1 MICVIIV
8 LSSPCFFAACF
19 LVLSRGASAEFIA
32 DLFSS
37 DRILGFRIPVK
48 RRSDVGKGS
57 LSQYLF
63 AAYITHTK
71 EREREDEKRQEE
83 EERPHKKTESNLW

>member
-1 MICVIIV
+1 M
-8 LSSPCFFAACF
+8 LSRVVA
-19 LVLSRGASAEFIA
+19 RGASAEFIA